1 MDYLNLIDGP
11 SAAIVLGGTV
21 LGTILRCGVWRS
33 LAAMRGLASA
43 MRNTFDPVAAR
54 TELALQI
61 QDIHRDGLLRAEP
74 RHFGDAEF
82 DEVADTL
89 IGRRSIG
96 ALLEKHRAFKEM
108 RQMRS
113 QVSVAT
119 FNQAAELAPVFGLA
133 GTLVALSQLPAEA
146 SSGALLST
154 SIPMAI
160 VTTFYGLV
168 AAHLLFAPIAHFIQR
183 KADQEELE
191 RQKLIDWLAAE
202 LTPDTARFD
211 GAVSQREQIAA

>member
-33 LAAMRGLASA
+33 FAAMRGLAST
-43 MRNTFDPVAAR
+43 MRNSFDPVAAR

-61 QDIHRDGLLRAEP
+61 QDIRRDGLLRAEP
-74 RHFGDAEF
+74 RHFGDTEF
-82 DEVADTL
+82 DEVADAL

-96 ALLEKHRAFKEM
+96 ALLDKHRAFKEM
-108 RQMRS
+108 RQARS
-113 QVSVAT
+113 QVAVTT

-133 GTLVALSQLPAEA
+133 GTLIALSQLPTKA
-146 SSGALLST
+146 SSDALLSA

-160 VTTFYGLV
+160 VTTFYGLL
-168 AAHLLFAPIAHFIQR
+168 AAHLLFAPVAHYIQR
-183 KADQEELE
+183 KADHEELQ
-191 RQKLIDWLAAE
+191 RQKLIDWLAEE
-202 LTPDTARFD
+202 LTKEAPRHD
-211 GAVSQREQIAA
+211 GHRQREQVAA